1 MELLL
6 NLLWLTLALPAI
18 WMWRNQSVSAKNC
31 GCFDRTR
38 PIVLFGCVL
47 MLLFPVISATDDLH
61 AMRQEIE
68 ESSPSKRVV
77 KQAVADKSLTRLMTA
92 GALPVLIFP
101 SSIGLDDKDNG
112 QVLIVPVRLPEQTR
126 FAKSSSRA
134 PPLPILNMYGRFSA

>member
-18 WMWRNQSVSAKNC
+18 WMWRHHSVCAKDC
-31 GCFDRTR
+31 RCFGGIRSF
-38 PIVLFGCVL
+38 VLFGCVL

-77 KQAVADKSLTRLMTA
+77 KQAVSDKSVARFSNA
-92 GALPVLIFP
+92 GTLPALILPA
-101 SSIGLDDKDNG
+101 SCGRDDEVCG
-112 QVLIVPVRLPEQTR
+112 QVLIAPVRLPEQR
-126 FAKSSSRA
+126 RLGKSSSRA
-134 PPLPILNMYGRFSA
+134 PPVSRPSMCIGFAA